1 MDKISIVMTTYN
13 GESFLLNQMESL
25 RNQTVP
31 IYQVIILDDRSTDK
45 TVQIVKEYIEKNNLT
60 NWELHVNDY
69 NVGWKVNFKNGFDL
83 ATGDYIF
90 PCDQDDIWHTDKC
103 EKMVACMKEHPG
115 LELLVSNYELMST
128 GTDNGSKEYVRQAKE
143 MLDDGSFKMLPLD
156 ETWAYIVRPGCTFCF
171 TRAYYEQINNI
182 WNTDFAHDAILWRYS
197 RLDHQMG
204 ILNLKLI
211 DFRRHG
217 DNATSYVK
225 RTRQTEIETFKGY
238 LRFYEFGL
246 DMDQDKR
253 SKVIIENGA
262 EFLKRR
268 IEFYQHKNIIQ
279 WMILGLRYSKYYLT
293 YRGWLGDLYF
303 VMVKR

>member
-13 GESFLLNQMESL
+13 GESFLLYQMESL

-45 TVQIVKEYIEKNNLT
+45 TVQIVKEYIEQNNLT

-103 EKMVACMKEHPG
+103 EKMVACMKEHPE
-115 LELLVSNYELMST
+115 LELLVSNYELMFT
-128 GTDNGSKEYVRQAKE
+128 GADNGSKAYGRQAKE
-143 MLDDGSFKMLPLD
+143 MLNDGSFQMLPID
-156 ETWAYIVRPGCTFCF
+156 ETWPYITRPGCTFCF
-171 TRAYYEQINNI
+171 TKTYFDRIKNKWDTN
-182 WNTDFAHDAILWRYS
+182 FAHDAVLWRYA

-204 ILNLKLI
+204 ILNSKLM

-238 LRFYEFGL
+238 LKFYEVGL
-246 DMDQDKR
+246 TQDQDAKSTCILESGKKFLQNRIKFYKKR
-253 SKVIIENGA
+253 N
-262 EFLKRR
+262 LL
-268 IEFYQHKNIIQ
+268 Q
-279 WMILGLRYSKYYLT
+279 WFALGIKYRKYYLN

-303 VMVKR
+303 VMVKG